1 MLKGV
6 SENDSRQPSDLLK
19 NRHSDSIKKSQLT
32 LSQRMLKKGA
42 DDDDEVDHV
51 VIW

>member
-6 SENDSRQPSDLLK
+6 SENDSGQPSDLLK
-19 NRHSDSIKKSQLT
+19 NRRSDSLKKSQLT
-32 LSQRMLKKGA
+32 LSQGMLKKGA
-42 DDDDEVDHV
+42 DDDDEVGDV